1 MAHGMIGKIR
11 GGQGVKQGAA
21 LKRVLVIK
29 HGALGDM
36 VQGFDAFA
44 GLRAGL
50 PDTHLALLTTPPFV
64 DLAGRMPWF
73 DEMLCDQRAPVVNL
87 AELWRMRGI
96 FRAGWDAVID
106 LQCSRRTAQYHRR
119 LAPASARWFG
129 TAAGASDPYPNFTG
143 VNNAERMRIAI
154 ELAGGDRNVTAG
166 LDWLDNGAAGL
177 DGNLL
182 GATVLVP
189 GCSSTKPQKRWPA
202 DRFAAIAT
210 AEMKTG
216 RKVVITGTAADREVA
231 DAVMNAAP
239 GCVDLVGRTGL
250 SDLATLFRHAG
261 AVIGNDTGPTF
272 IAARVGTPTLM
283 LMGADT
289 DSSMSAPVGAR
300 AGWLH
305 EDRIS
310 KIASDDALAAL
321 DRLRGG

>member
-1 MAHGMIGKIR
+1 
-11 GGQGVKQGAA
+11 
-21 LKRVLVIK
+21 
-29 HGALGDM
+29 
-36 VQGFDAFA
+36 
-44 GLRAGL
+44 
-50 PDTHLALLTTPPFV
+50 
-64 DLAGRMPWF
+64 
-73 DEMLCDQRAPVVNL
+73 
-87 AELWRMRGI
+87 
-96 FRAGWDAVID
+96 
-106 LQCSRRTAQYHRR
+106 
-119 LAPASARWFG
+119 
-129 TAAGASDPYPNFTG
+129 
-143 VNNAERMRIAI
+143 
-154 ELAGGDRNVTAG
+154 
-166 LDWLDNGAAGL
+166 
-177 DGNLL
+177 
-182 GATVLVP
+182 
-189 GCSSTKPQKRWPA
+189 
-202 DRFAAIAT
+202 
-210 AEMKTG
+210 MKTG
-216 RKVVITGTAADREVA
+216 RKVVIAGTAADREVA